1 MLYKCYSPS
10 TDKERFMGKCGDT
23 HLRET
28 KRIYTRTHISSI
40 LHVLLSLCQCY
51 FPYKTEILLGPN
63 FVGLRIIV
71 TK

>member
-1 MLYKCYSPS
+1 
-10 TDKERFMGKCGDT
+10 MGKCGDT